1 MRKTLTII
9 ALLLSLATF
18 SQVDVS
24 KINCQRA
31 MGRTIGYHLVLKN
44 NSAKT
49 IDAVEWTATFT
60 DKFGDVKEIKKGE
73 LWSSG
78 NTFTIDTSKPIEPGK
93 ELQVTMSCLVKGATD
108 VKIKVTRIHYIKQ

>member
-1 MRKTLTII
+1 MKKTLTII
-9 ALLLSLATF
+9 TLLLSITSF
-18 SQVDVS
+18 SQVEVS

-31 MGRTIGYHLVLKN
+31 LGRTIGYHLLLKN
-44 NSAKT
+44 NSHKT

-60 DKFGDVKEIKKGE
+60 DKFGDIKDVKKGE

-78 NTFTIDTSKPIEPGK
+78 NTFTIDTSEPIEPGK

-108 VKIKVTRIHYIKQ
+108 VKIKITKIHHIE

>member
-1 MRKTLTII
+1 MKKLLTII
-9 ALLLSLATF
+9 ILLLSLSSFA
-18 SQVDVS
+18 QVEVI

-31 MGRTIGYHLVLKN
+31 LGRTIGYHLTLKN
-44 NSAKT
+44 NSTKT

-78 NTFTIDTSKPIEPGK
+78 NTLTIDTSKPVEAGD

-108 VKIKVTRIHYIKQ
+108 VTIKITRIHYIK

>member
-1 MRKTLTII
+1 MKKLLTII
-9 ALLLSLATF
+9 ILLLSLSSFA
-18 SQVDVS
+18 QVEVS

-31 MGRTIGYHLVLKN
+31 LGRTIGYHLTLKN
-44 NSAKT
+44 NSTKT

-78 NTFTIDTSKPIEPGK
+78 NTLTIDTSKPVEAGD

-108 VKIKVTRIHYIKQ
+108 VTIKITRIHYIK